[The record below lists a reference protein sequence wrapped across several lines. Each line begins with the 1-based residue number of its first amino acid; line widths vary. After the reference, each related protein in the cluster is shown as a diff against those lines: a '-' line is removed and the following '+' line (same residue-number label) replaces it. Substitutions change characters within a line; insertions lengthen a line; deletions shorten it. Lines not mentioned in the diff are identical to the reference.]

1 MAAELPWER
10 PDPFVI
16 DVVVEPRHIDA
27 LGHVNNVHY
36 LSWLQ
41 RCAWAHSTARGFS
54 EEQMVRLD
62 RAMVVRETHMRYLA
76 ATFEG
81 DRLCVGDWI
90 TASDGRLR
98 ATRSFQIFRPRDE
111 RLIMQAQIDYV
122 CMRVSDGKPTRMPPE
137 FIAAYADDV
146 RPPPATAT

>member
-54 EEQMVRLD
+54 EEQMLRLD
-62 RAMVVRETHMRYLA
+62 RAMVVRETHMPLSCRHVR
-76 ATFEG
+76 G
-81 DRLCVGDWI
+81 
-90 TASDGRLR
+90 
-98 ATRSFQIFRPRDE
+98 
-111 RLIMQAQIDYV
+111 
-122 CMRVSDGKPTRMPPE
+122 
-137 FIAAYADDV
+137 
-146 RPPPATAT
+146 RPPVRWRLDHRQRRAFARNTQLSDFSTAG